1 MCACHR
7 IHLGCA
13 VLREMIDVQ
22 KVFSGRAHV
31 SHGAGRERVARGIGK
46 TQRQSGRALPM
57 HEVEPALAQ
66 SRLAAFTAVEQ
77 VEEKNAEGTE
87 DRYRWRVTAA
97 AYDERRETPNA
108 DASRDLNLRV
118 RLIRVDSVVAWSA
131 ADGRARDVRLATLVL
146 AAKP

>member
-1 MCACHR
+1 MAPPPSR
-7 IHLGCA
+7 PAREAGFTIVEVLAAFVVFGLALAGIMQLFTRGLTDAQLADEYARA
-13 VLREMIDVQ
+13 VMI
-22 KVFSGRAHV
+22 
-31 SHGAGRERVARGIGK
+31 
-46 TQRQSGRALPM
+46 
-57 HEVEPALAQ
+57 AQ
-66 SRLAAFTAVEQ
+66 SRLAAFTAVEL
-77 VEEKNAEGTE
+77 VEERNAEGTE

>member
-1 MCACHR
+1 MAR
-7 IHLGCA
+7 PPSRPAREAGFTIVEVLAAFVVFGLALAGIMQLFTRGLTDAQLADEYARA
-13 VLREMIDVQ
+13 VMI
-22 KVFSGRAHV
+22 
-31 SHGAGRERVARGIGK
+31 
-46 TQRQSGRALPM
+46 
-57 HEVEPALAQ
+57 AQ

-77 VEEKNAEGTE
+77 VEERSAEGTE

-108 DASRDLNLRV
+108 DANRDLNLRV

>member
-1 MCACHR
+1 MAPPPSR
-7 IHLGCA
+7 PAREAGFTIVEVLAAFVVLGLALAGIMQLFTRGLTDAQLADEYARA
-13 VLREMIDVQ
+13 VMI
-22 KVFSGRAHV
+22 
-31 SHGAGRERVARGIGK
+31 
-46 TQRQSGRALPM
+46 
-57 HEVEPALAQ
+57 AQ
-66 SRLAAFTAVEQ
+66 SRLAAFTAVEL
-77 VEEKNAEGTE
+77 VEERNAEGTE

>member
-1 MCACHR
+1 MAPPPSR
-7 IHLGCA
+7 PAREAGFTIVEVLAAFVVFGLALAGIMQLFTRGLTDAQLADEYARA
-13 VLREMIDVQ
+13 VMI
-22 KVFSGRAHV
+22 
-31 SHGAGRERVARGIGK
+31 
-46 TQRQSGRALPM
+46 
-57 HEVEPALAQ
+57 AQ

-77 VEEKNAEGTE
+77 VEERNAEGTE

>member
-1 MCACHR
+1 MAR
-7 IHLGCA
+7 PPSRPAREAGFTIVEVLAAFVVFGLALAGIMQLFTRGLTDAQLADEYARA
-13 VLREMIDVQ
+13 VMI
-22 KVFSGRAHV
+22 
-31 SHGAGRERVARGIGK
+31 
-46 TQRQSGRALPM
+46 
-57 HEVEPALAQ
+57 AQ

-77 VEEKNAEGTE
+77 VEERNAEGTE